1 MLPRQCAGPG
11 HFSGDPVGLL
21 ITHCLLFVSLA
32 SVSSSLQ
39 FSNLALNIKEV
50 WSSSVALEF
59 FRELL
64 FIDFTPK
71 KDSMVK
77 GSRLLQDF
85 FKPLLC
91 SCEITTLQERQ
102 VLVTGFFK
110 LT

>member
-1 MLPRQCAGPG
+1 M
-11 HFSGDPVGLL
+11 
-21 ITHCLLFVSLA
+21 
-32 SVSSSLQ
+32 
-39 FSNLALNIKEV
+39 
-50 WSSSVALEF
+50 ALEF

-102 VLVTGFFK
+102 VLDTGFFK